1 MPTVFGPSLIPVRSV
16 WGRVEMVSISFS
28 TTYDAARR
36 LVPPGI
42 DVVGEEPVV
51 TFSRM
56 TYSDVDYLAGG
67 GYNEITVGIAAS
79 VTAEGDTVTG
89 NFMPVVWV
97 DEPVP
102 IQIGRESL
110 GYAKVHGELPAV
122 AVTNPTKSRQ
132 TPSSAE
138 PLPRKPD
145 SRDCGRIG
153 NEQHSTPERI
163 EFALYER
170 GTRLLRGSVSK
181 VTALPADRLAS
192 VRRAGTD
199 ITVLG
204 WKYIPG
210 LDGTPDA
217 DYATRIPL
225 RFDWDDASTGEGS
238 LTFDAPSWEAA
249 PVGARMIEA
258 LRELPVVKTRRALL
272 AHGSGSIDRSAATRL
287 SPRLVGSSR
296 HAQ

>member
-1 MPTVFGPSLIPVRSV
+1 MSVPDSSPRYEMPTVFGPSLIPVRSV
-16 WGRVEMVSISFS
+16 WGRVEMVSISFT

-56 TYSDVDYLAGG
+56 SYSDVDYLAGG

-79 VTAEGDTVTG
+79 VAAEDGTVTG

-110 GYAKVHGELPAV
+110 GYAKVHGELPEV
-122 AVTNPTKSRQ
+122 GKT
-132 TPSSAE
+132 
-138 PLPRKPD
+138 L
-145 SRDCGRIG
+145 
-153 NEQHSTPERI
+153 ERM

-170 GTRLLRGSVSK
+170 GTRLLRGSVSNL
-181 VTALPADRLAS
+181 TALPPDRLTAI
-192 VRRAGTD
+192 RRAGTD

-204 WKYIPG
+204 WKYVPG
-210 LDGTPDA
+210 LDGVPDA
-217 DYATRIPL
+217 DYPTRIPL

-258 LRELPVVKTRRALL
+258 LRELPVVKTRRALV
-272 AHGSGSIDRSAATRL
+272 ANGSGSIDRSAASRL
-287 SPRLVGSSR
+287 SPRLVGSRR